1 MPKETSGPKEIS
13 GNLDG
18 KGLKIAIVL
27 SRFND
32 FITERLLNGA
42 MDALKRHG
50 VNPDDITIARTPGSF
65 EIPLVAHK
73 MASSKDYN
81 AVITLSALIRGETPH
96 FDFIASEMAK
106 GVAKASM
113 KTGVP
118 VIYGAI
124 TADSLDQAINRAGAK
139 SGNKGFAAAEA
150 AIEMANLL
158 KEL

>member
-1 MPKETSGPKEIS
+1 VAREIT

-50 VNPDDITIARTPGSF
+50 VSDDDIVVSRTPGSF
-65 EIPLVAHK
+65 EIPLVACK
-73 MASSKDYN
+73 LAESGNWN
-81 AVITLSALIRGETPH
+81 AVIALSAIIRGETPH
-96 FDFIASEMAK
+96 FDFVAGEMAK

-113 KTGVP
+113 DTGIP
-118 VIYGAI
+118 IIYGAI

-139 SGNKGFAAAEA
+139 SGNKGFTAAEA

-158 KEL
+158 KEI

>member
-1 MPKETSGPKEIS
+1 MAREIS

-50 VNPDDITIARTPGSF
+50 VSDDDIVVSRTPGSF
-65 EIPLVAHK
+65 EIPLVACK
-73 MASSKDYN
+73 LAESGNWN
-81 AVITLSALIRGETPH
+81 AVIALSAIIRGETPH
-96 FDFIASEMAK
+96 FDFVAAEMAK

-113 KTGVP
+113 DTGVP
-118 VIYGAI
+118 IIYGAI

-139 SGNKGFAAAEA
+139 SGNKGFTAAEA

-158 KEL
+158 KEI

>member
-1 MPKETSGPKEIS
+1 MPKEIS

-18 KGLKIAIVL
+18 KGLKIAIVI

-42 MDALKRHG
+42 MDALQRHG
-50 VNPDDITIARTPGSF
+50 VSPDDISIARTPGSF
-65 EIPLVAHK
+65 EIPLVTHK
-73 MASSKDYN
+73 VAATKDYD
-81 AVITLSALIRGETPH
+81 AIIALSAVIRGETPH
-96 FDFIASEMAK
+96 FDFVASEMAK
-106 GVAKASM
+106 GVANASM

-118 VIYGAI
+118 IIYGAI
-124 TADSLDQAINRAGAK
+124 TADTLDQAINRAGAK

-158 KEL
+158 KEI

>member
-1 MPKETSGPKEIS
+1 MAREIT

-50 VNPDDITIARTPGSF
+50 VSDDDIVVSRTPGSF
-65 EIPLVAHK
+65 EIPLVACK
-73 MASSKDYN
+73 LAESGNWN
-81 AVITLSALIRGETPH
+81 AVIALSAIIRGETPH
-96 FDFIASEMAK
+96 FDFVAGEMAK

-113 KTGVP
+113 DTGIP
-118 VIYGAI
+118 IIYGAI

-139 SGNKGFAAAEA
+139 SGNKGFTAAEA

-158 KEL
+158 KEI

>member
-1 MPKETSGPKEIS
+1 VAREIS

-50 VNPDDITIARTPGSF
+50 VSDDDIVVSRTPGSF
-65 EIPLVAHK
+65 EIPLVACK
-73 MASSKDYN
+73 LAESGNWN
-81 AVITLSALIRGETPH
+81 AVIALSAIIRGETPH
-96 FDFIASEMAK
+96 FDFVAAEMAK

-113 KTGVP
+113 DTGVP
-118 VIYGAI
+118 IIYGAI

-139 SGNKGFAAAEA
+139 SGNKGFTSAEA

-158 KEL
+158 KEI

>member
-1 MPKETSGPKEIS
+1 MAREIS

-42 MDALKRHG
+42 VDGLERHG
-50 VNPDDITIARTPGSF
+50 VVSDDIAISRTPGSF
-65 EIPLVAHK
+65 EIPLVARK
-73 MASSKDYN
+73 LAESGNYN
-81 AVITLSALIRGETPH
+81 AVITLSAIIRGETPH
-96 FDFIASEMAK
+96 FDFVAAEMAK

-113 KTGVP
+113 DTGIP
-118 VIYGAI
+118 IIYGAI

-139 SGNKGFAAAEA
+139 SGNKGYTAAEA

-158 KEL
+158 KEI

>member
-1 MPKETSGPKEIS
+1 MAREIS

-42 MDALKRHG
+42 MDALKRH
-50 VNPDDITIARTPGSF
+50 VVSDDDIAVSRTPGSF
-65 EIPLVAHK
+65 EIPLVALK
-73 MASSKDYN
+73 LADSGNWN
-81 AVITLSALIRGETPH
+81 AVITLSAIIRGETPH
-96 FDFIASEMAK
+96 FDFVAAEMAK

-113 KTGVP
+113 DTGVP
-118 VIYGAI
+118 IIYGAI

-139 SGNKGFAAAEA
+139 SGNKGFTAAEA

-158 KEL
+158 KEI